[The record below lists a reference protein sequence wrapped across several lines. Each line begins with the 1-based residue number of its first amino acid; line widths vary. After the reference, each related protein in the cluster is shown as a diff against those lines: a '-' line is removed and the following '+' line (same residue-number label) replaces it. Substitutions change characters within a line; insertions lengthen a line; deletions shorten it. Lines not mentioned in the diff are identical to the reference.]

1 MAEVILVVLQRTAAA
16 PALLTAA
23 ERLAELAGGAHLSVL
38 AAAAESIPQLRAAFA
53 RWQARPRP
61 EPLPVRWHEAP
72 GEPEAAIVARG
83 SRADLIVAA
92 RPRDDD
98 SPAVQVGFRAALLQS
113 DRPVL
118 VVPPEDVFRDALRT
132 FGRRVA
138 IAWREDVHTTRVVLP
153 ALRYVAAAEA
163 VFVLAGMRPGR
174 PIPAMPALLAER
186 RVAAEMHL
194 LPIGPGGL
202 GEDLID
208 KVHEL
213 HADLLVMGA
222 FAHTRLHD
230 LVYGGVTR
238 HVLACADL
246 PVLMRF

>member
-16 PALLTAA
+16 PALLEAA

-38 AAAAESIPQLRAAFA
+38 AAAAESIPQLRDAFERWRA
-53 RWQARPRP
+53 RSCPV
-61 EPLPVRWHEAP
+61 PLPVRWHEAP
-72 GEPEAAIVARG
+72 GAPESDIVARG
-83 SRADLIVAA
+83 SRADLIVVA

-98 SPAVQVGFRAALLQS
+98 PPAVRAGFRAALLQS

-118 VVPPEDVFRDALRT
+118 VVPPEAASGGT

-138 IAWREDVHTTRVVLP
+138 IAWREDAHTTRVVLP

-174 PIPAMPALLAER
+174 AIPTMPALLAER

-202 GEDLID
+202 GEDLLD

-213 HADLLVMGA
+213 RADLLVMGA

-238 HVLACADL
+238 HVLANADL